1 MGDKL
6 RFDGRVA
13 IVTGAGNGIGK
24 QYALFLAGRGA
35 KVVVNDLGGSF
46 DGKGA
51 DNRPAQA
58 VVDEIV
64 AGGGEAVANF
74 DSVTDGEKIVQTA
87 IDTFGQVDIIVN
99 NAGILRDVS
108 FSKMSD
114 EDWNLVQQ
122 VHVFGAYKVTRAAW
136 PYMREK
142 RYGRVVMITSSAG
155 LFGNFG
161 QANYSTA
168 KLGVVGLAN
177 TLSKEGAKRGIKV
190 NVIAPFAGSRMTET
204 IMTPEMVNG
213 LKPDYIAPFVGYL
226 CSEACETNGSVFET
240 GGGWVGQVKYQR
252 SAGVAFDLNPKG
264 MDLETIHSKWSEVMD
279 FSSGSDYPK
288 TPNDAFKCILKNLQ
302 RNAKL

>member
-46 DGKGA
+46 DGAGA
-51 DNRPAQA
+51 DTRPAQA
-58 VVDEIV
+58 VVDEIK

-74 DSVTDGEKIVQTA
+74 DSVTDGDKIVQTA
-87 IDTFGQVDIIVN
+87 IDPFGRIDLVVN

-108 FSKMSD
+108 FAKMTD
-114 EDWNLVQQ
+114 NDWNLVQQ
-122 VHVFGAYKVTRAAW
+122 VHVFGAYKVTKAAW
-136 PYMREK
+136 PHMRK
-142 RYGRVVMITSSAG
+142 SRYGRIVMVTSSAG

-161 QANYSTA
+161 QANYSAA

-190 NVIAPFAGSRMTET
+190 NVVAPFAGSRMTET
-204 IMTPEMVNG
+204 VMTPEMVNG

-226 CSEACETNGSVFET
+226 CSEACKANGSIFET

-252 SAGVAFDLNPKG
+252 SAGVAFDLTSKG
-264 MDLETIHSKWSEVMD
+264 MDLETIHSKWNDVMD
-279 FSSGSDYPK
+279 FSGNTDYPK
-288 TPNDAFKCILKNLQ
+288 GPNDAFKSILKNLQ
-302 RNAKL
+302 RHAKL